1 MNISHFNIFL
11 QAGKKRKIKSKNVQI
26 VNPESGP
33 RSGSGVGMG
42 EIPGYSSDE
51 KGSIPTY
58 INPMHSR
65 EKKVDPVIGAELSN
79 EFDEEDLNS
88 SAQMRTR

>member
-1 MNISHFNIFL
+1 MNISRFIIFL

-58 INPMHSR
+58 MNPMHIR
-65 EKKVDPVIGAELSN
+65 EKNVDPSIGMEASN
-79 EFDEEDLNS
+79 EYDEEDLNS